1 LELVGGGNL
10 RKINNNLRPQYI
22 IPLDILDEN
31 EFRGLP
37 PRERLE
43 KCAHIIKNDT
53 DESKR
58 WDAVYLAG
66 EIAEA
71 DPTGP
76 IFDDVADLMSW
87 ILENDDN
94 GIIKHEACFQI
105 AARDMR
111 KKIPALINTA
121 LNDKSGI
128 AKHEALECL
137 ALMRAVESKEAI
149 RPALDDPIP
158 YVSETAAFAI
168 KRLDRFE
175 KNQTYIPSEVL

>member
-1 LELVGGGNL
+1 M
-10 RKINNNLRPQYI
+10 
-22 IPLDILDEN
+22 PLDILDEN
-31 EFRGLP
+31 EFRSLP
-37 PRERLE
+37 PGKRLE
-43 KCAHIIKNDT
+43 RCAYIIKNDP

-66 EIAEA
+66 EIAEDAPA
-71 DPTGP
+71 DP

-87 ILENDDN
+87 VLENDDN

-111 KKIPALINTA
+111 KKIPVMIKTA
-121 LNDKSGI
+121 LNDRSGI

-175 KNQTYIPSEVL
+175 KSQAYVPSDVL